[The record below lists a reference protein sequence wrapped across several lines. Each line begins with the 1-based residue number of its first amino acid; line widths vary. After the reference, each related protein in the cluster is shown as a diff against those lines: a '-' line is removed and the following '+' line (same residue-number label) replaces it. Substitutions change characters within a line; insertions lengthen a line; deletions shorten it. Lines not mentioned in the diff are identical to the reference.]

1 MHKQVWLHKQK
12 TSCLQQLSDINDR
25 QTDRMHLLRNVCM
38 ESIGTPVVLTWVGVK
53 EYTRHAQE
61 TVNYKPEQR
70 EALLAAQDQLFM
82 RMHEVLE
89 KREAIVNTLQTNFPC
104 AETEHKNAPLYVQVS
119 ARAYSSLQPARML
132 RQHGLLCCLMASSL
146 VSGVAGLHGAGSG
159 WRPITEPAWQRSTAS
174 CGTLLWLCL
183 WLYPGPCGGWRHG
196 ACVNSMLTHA
206 GPVIPPPPC
215 RPARRRTI

>member
-1 MHKQVWLHKQK
+1 MQCMHGEHR
-12 TSCLQQLSDINDR
+12 TSA
-25 QTDRMHLLRNVCM
+25 V
-38 ESIGTPVVLTWVGVK
+38 PTWEAVK

-119 ARAYSSLQPARML
+119 ARSAAQPARMHAATACIAL
-132 RQHGLLCCLMASSL
+132 AS
-146 VSGVAGLHGAGSG
+146 AGF
-159 WRPITEPAWQRSTAS
+159 W
-174 CGTLLWLCL
+174 
-183 WLYPGPCGGWRHG
+183 
-196 ACVNSMLTHA
+196 ACVW
-206 GPVIPPPPC
+206 
-215 RPARRRTI
+215 RRRIAWRWPWMACCP